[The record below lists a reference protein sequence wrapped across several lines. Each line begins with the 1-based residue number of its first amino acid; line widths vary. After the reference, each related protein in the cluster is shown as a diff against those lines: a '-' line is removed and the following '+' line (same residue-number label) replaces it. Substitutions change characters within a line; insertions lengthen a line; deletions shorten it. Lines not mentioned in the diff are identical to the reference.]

1 MLTCFW
7 VLKNNYFFSKN
18 KWIACNSIVFIALG
32 RVLLCES
39 VSVFIC
45 ISVVDEWQHEFSGF
59 WTWCILWPTGTCHC
73 GSCMCHNP
81 NGKGLISGR
90 YCECDDSE
98 CLDEDSGEMCG
109 GMTTVWPV
117 LLDSST
123 VVPKKYLHTF
133 ILLYYFTPYYIEWH
147 LIVFLTW
154 NTQNGGFMQM
164 RWLAW

>member
-1 MLTCFW
+1 M
-7 VLKNNYFFSKN
+7 
-18 KWIACNSIVFIALG
+18 VFIALG

-45 ISVVDEWQHEFSGF
+45 RSVVDEWQHEICGF
-59 WTWCILWPTGTCHC
+59 WHGCIFWRTGTCKC

-81 NGKGLISGR
+81 DGKGLISGR

-98 CLDEDSGEMCG
+98 CLDEDSGEVCG

-123 VVPKKYLHTF
+123 VVPKKIFGHICINFIVLDNTVLNQVAPAFFSLLLFAETLKMVALGTF
-133 ILLYYFTPYYIEWH
+133 MHI
-147 LIVFLTW
+147 
-154 NTQNGGFMQM
+154 
-164 RWLAW
+164 RWLACKK